1 MQRLLRV
8 VGSVRLT
15 GASTR
20 LRMSIGVH
28 SGRFDLLLSGRDRFD
43 LVVAGDDVTTVLQL
57 QDRAAA
63 GEILVSRQTAAL
75 LAPGQT
81 VDHPSGHRLLR
92 RSPALVSAGSQARS
106 HRAPLSIALHHLPA
120 VFADRPDLLAA
131 DSDHRWAAMGFVQV
145 KGLNRLL
152 GDHRAN
158 DGALERVD
166 ALTAVVTAAAA
177 EHDVTLLDTDIA
189 ADGYRYFLTAG
200 APLTVEDAE
209 GRLTRA
215 LLAIVSADTDFVVQA
230 GATPG
235 GCSPAPSAR
244 RFAGRTR

>member
-1 MQRLLRV
+1 MQRVLRV

-15 GASTR
+15 GASAR
-20 LRMSIGVH
+20 LRMSIGIH
-28 SGRFDLLLSGRDRFD
+28 TGKFDMLLTGREHLD

-63 GEILVSRQTAAL
+63 GEILVSQPTAAL

-92 RSPALVSAGSQARS
+92 RTPAVVSAGSQARG
-106 HRAPLSIALHHLPA
+106 HRTPLSVALHHLPA

-131 DSDHRWAAMGFVQV
+131 DSDHGWAAMGFVV
-145 KGLNRLL
+145 VMGLNRLL
-152 GDHRAN
+152 GD
-158 DGALERVD
+158 DGAALERVD
-166 ALTAVVTAAAA
+166 DLTAVVTAAAA

-215 LLAIVSADTDFVVQA
+215 LLAIVAADTEFAVQA
-230 GATPG
+230 GATAGRVFAGTVGPH
-235 GCSPAPSAR
+235 S
-244 RFAGRTR
+244 AGRTR